1 MDLKDYR
8 NEIDKIDSELVRL
21 FQERMDIAAQIAN
34 YKKSHG
40 LPILQPSREQE
51 KLQALSMLCREDL
64 QAYLQE
70 LYSHI
75 FELSRSYQAQLQE
88 GR

>member
-8 NEIDKIDSELVRL
+8 TQIDKIDSELVRL
-21 FQERMDIAAQIAN
+21 FQERMDVAAQIAN
-34 YKKSHG
+34 YKKEHS

-51 KLQALSMLCREDL
+51 KLETLCAQCRGDL
-64 QAYLQE
+64 QGELQE
-70 LYSHI
+70 LYSLI
-75 FELSRSYQAQLQE
+75 FALSRNYQAKSQE